1 MTISYSVSESLQNQW
16 IKVCMAICEVQEV
29 INRRNQDIQKFIES
43 TIATLD
49 CESLKKWPIIKAYKS
64 FYGTNPY
71 MTPAESLYRMIQKN
85 WDIPNINTIVDIYN
99 THSVLSSLS
108 LWAHD
113 TDHITWN
120 IRFDLTTG
128 NEYYVWLFKTEP
140 ETIPQWEYACIDDEK
155 VLCRMDIKQC
165 DQTKITKDTKKFILY
180 VQGNKETSNEY
191 CHTTLL
197 DTCKSLQLYLWCSYQ
212 ILPYNS

>member
-1 MTISYSVSESLQNQW
+1 MPISYSVSNSLQTQW
-16 IKVCMAICEVQEV
+16 IKVYMAICEIKEV
-29 INRRNQDIQKFIES
+29 INRRNQDIQQFIES

-49 CESLKKWPIIKAYKS
+49 CESLKKWPIIKEYKA
-64 FYGTNPY
+64 FYGANPY
-71 MTPAESLYRMIQKN
+71 MTPAESLYRIIQKS

-99 THSVLSSLS
+99 THSVISSLS

-113 TDHITWN
+113 IDHITWD

-128 NEYYVWLFKTEP
+128 KEYYIWLFKTEP
-140 ETIPQWEYACIDDEK
+140 EAIPQWEYACMDNEK

-180 VQGNKETSNEY
+180 VQWNKETSDEY
-191 CHTTLL
+191 CR
-197 DTCKSLQLYLWCSYQ
+197 Q
-212 ILPYNS
+212 ILIETCESLKSYSGCTYTMID